1 MQFSLLQHM
10 QASSTTVIQELLATP
25 SVKAAFEF
33 FESQADKITE
43 EQIEICSI
51 AAPPFGEAARAEYLL
66 RKFGESGLV
75 STELDAAGNCLA
87 LHNAGP
93 PAPLLVISA
102 HLDTVFPAE
111 TDLTLRRSGNRL
123 MAPGIS
129 DDGCGL
135 AALIAL
141 ARVLTTT
148 ELETE
153 TSILFAGTVGEEGA
167 GNLRGV
173 RHLFTE
179 GGWARQ
185 IAAFISLDGAGLDQ
199 ITNGALGS
207 RRYRIQI
214 RGPGGHSWGD
224 FGVANPV
231 HGLGRAISSLAAYPA
246 PLDPRTTFNVGRITG
261 GSSINA
267 IPDAAS
273 MEVDLRSIS
282 EVELLRLDAYFRRA
296 VREAVEQENSIRRKD
311 TAPLELSV
319 SLIGERPSGETPAD
333 STIVRMAHEAT
344 RALGGTPVLECAS
357 TDSNVP
363 IALGIPAI
371 TLGAGGASGNQHTID
386 EWYDPH
392 DRHLGLKR
400 ALLVMLGMA
409 KVVAKSE
416 ARAS

>member
-1 MQFSLLQHM
+1 M
-10 QASSTTVIQELLATP
+10 QASSISVVQEFLVRPA
-25 SVKAAFEF
+25 VKAAFEF
-33 FESQADKITE
+33 FESQAEKITE

-51 AAPPFGEAARAEYLL
+51 AAPPFGEQARAEYLL
-66 RKFGESGLV
+66 RKFGECGLEHAV
-75 STELDAAGNCLA
+75 LDSAGNCLA
-87 LHNAGP
+87 LHNGRSST
-93 PAPLLVISA
+93 PLLVISA

-123 MAPGIS
+123 LAPGIS

-135 AALIAL
+135 AALITL
-141 ARVLTTT
+141 ARVLTTN
-148 ELETE
+148 EIETE
-153 TSILFAGTVGEEGA
+153 TPILFAGTVGEEGA

-179 GGWARQ
+179 GKWAEQ
-185 IAAFISLDGAGLDQ
+185 IAAFISFDGAGLDQ

-207 RRYRIQI
+207 RRYRVQV

-224 FGVANPV
+224 FGAANPI

-267 IPDAAS
+267 IPGEAS

-282 EVELLRLDAYFRRA
+282 ETELVRLDAFFRRA
-296 VREAVEQENSIRRKD
+296 VREAVDQENAIRRKD

-319 SLIGERPSGETPAD
+319 VLIGERPSGETPPD
-333 STIVRMAHEAT
+333 SPIVRMAQEAT
-344 RALGGTPVLECAS
+344 RALGGAPVLECAS

-371 TLGAGGASGNQHTID
+371 TLGAGGSSGNQHTID

-400 ALLVMLGMA
+400 ALLVVLGMA
-409 KVVAKSE
+409 KLISKS
-416 ARAS
+416 AAAQRSPATS